1 MKHAFQSPSILF
13 ILASLSVAQ
22 NAIPT
27 HLAVSES
34 LGVDIHFTIP
44 QPGEMEE
51 LSAAGIRWV
60 RMDFF
65 WQKTEPA
72 KGRYD
77 FSTYDRLLEA
87 LEPFHIRPILIFD
100 YTNKLYDQGL
110 SPHTPAGRAAFARW
124 AIAAA
129 RHFRGRGVVW
139 EMYNEPNGYFWKPKR
154 NDGDYIKLALAVG
167 EALRENTPDATYIGP
182 AGALID
188 LGFLKEC
195 FAAGLLNYW
204 DAVSVHPYRQRAPES
219 TATEY
224 AELRK
229 LIATY
234 APKGKSIPIIAGEW
248 GYPSTW
254 LWPGMSNTLQANLL
268 AREFLS
274 DLAEGIPLTIW
285 YDWRN
290 DGTDPNNQ
298 EANFGLVEFPYQK
311 GKSPVFKPKPAYFA
325 LQTLAR
331 TLDGYRFSERLT
343 VGGPQDY
350 ILLFT
355 RAQEQRLV
363 IWTAAWQPHQITI
376 HGADGRFAVTDVE
389 GRELRPLHARRHE
402 LKITL
407 TDAPKYL
414 TPQKPGGFA
423 NVIHR

>member
-1 MKHAFQSPSILF
+1 VKYTFQLLF
-13 ILASLSVAQ
+13 ILLSLTSLGFAK
-22 NAIPT
+22 NGIP
-27 HLAVSES
+27 LNPIVSES
-34 LGVDIHFTIP
+34 LGVDIHFTTP

-51 LSAAGIRWV
+51 LAAAGIRWV

-65 WQKTEPA
+65 WQETERV
-72 KGRYD
+72 KGQYD
-77 FSTYDRLLEA
+77 FSAYDRLLRA
-87 LEPFHIRPILIFD
+87 LEPYHIWPILIFC
-100 YTNKLYDQGL
+100 YSNPLYDHGL
-110 SPHTPAGRAAFARW
+110 SPHTPAGREAFARW
-124 AIAAA
+124 AAAAA

-182 AGALID
+182 AGAMIG

-204 DAVSVHPYRQRAPES
+204 DAVSVHPYRQRVPES

-248 GYPSTW
+248 GYSGTW

-274 DLAEGIPLTIW
+274 DLAEGVPLTIW

-311 GKSPVFKPKPAYFA
+311 GRGPVFKPKPAYFA

-331 TLDGYRFSERLT
+331 ALSGYRFSKRFAI
-343 VGGPQDY
+343 GGPQDY

-376 HGADGRFAVTDVE
+376 RGARGRFTVTDVE
-389 GRELRPLHARRHE
+389 GRQLRPLHARHHE

-414 TPQKPGGFA
+414 TSQKVGGFT
-423 NVIHR
+423 NVVHR